1 MSLPLE
7 RFLSRVSDEAPCG
20 ENAFDHLDLGGI
32 LGASMQSIT
41 GGTDEGMV
49 EGGRAPEE
57 RGDWNGLLS
66 EVGGYFTRTKHLGLA
81 NYALFAG
88 IHLFGLRGLAEG
100 ITLHTQLLKLYWDN
114 LHPVIENGDDDE
126 RIGLLEQIES
136 DVVLSCLNQT
146 IIAKG
151 RLAGT
156 YTLKDAISS
165 SGGGEPQ
172 AGLVE
177 ASINET
183 LRETPDFYDRILGEL
198 DEIEVQLGFLIELI
212 RERMGKDLPFSKL
225 RQRLT
230 ILRGVV
236 AKVAGVSVAES
247 GSAADTGAKTP
258 PAGSG
263 PVGGEIRNR
272 ADVVEVLAALIRFY
286 QRTEPTSPVPYLLS
300 RVKRVVQMDFME
312 IVSEF
317 GLTASPSIDEVFGT
331 KKENRS

>member
-7 RFLSRVSDEAPCG
+7 RFLSRVSDESPCG

-32 LGASMQSIT
+32 LGASMQSII

-88 IHLFGLRGLAEG
+88 VHLFGLRGMAEG

-114 LHPVIENGDDDE
+114 LHPAIVNGDDEE
-126 RIGLLEQIES
+126 RIELLEQIES
-136 DVVLSCLNQT
+136 DVVLSSVNQT
-146 IIAKG
+146 VIAKG

-156 YTLKDAISS
+156 YTLRDAISS

-172 AGLVE
+172 AALVE

-183 LRETPDFYDRILGEL
+183 LRETPDFYERLLAEL
-198 DEIEVQLGFLIELI
+198 EEIDAQLNFLIEVI
-212 RERMGKDLPFSKL
+212 RERLGKDLDFPKL
-225 RQRLT
+225 RQRLGA
-230 ILRGVV
+230 LRGVV
-236 AKVAGVSVAES
+236 ARVAGVSVTSPGECNES
-247 GSAADTGAKTP
+247 GAIAA
-258 PAGSG
+258 PAING
-263 PVGGEIRNR
+263 PVGGEIRSR
-272 ADVVEVLAALIRFY
+272 ADVVEVLASLIRFY

-317 GLTASPSIDEVFGT
+317 GLTASPSIDDVFGT
-331 KKENRS
+331 KKDQ